1 MSSARAAGNRW
12 SRKAVTSA
20 VLLTSAAAAVV
31 RTAPRRPLD
40 LVRPHHLAPGGVRK
54 TGPLG
59 TAPTPAPA
67 AAYAGLF
74 QTLTEGSAER
84 AATPVETANI

>member
-31 RTAPRRPLD
+31 RTAPRRTLD
-40 LVRPHHLAPGGVRK
+40 LYAHTTLPRAVSGRPAPS
-54 TGPLG
+54 G

-67 AAYAGLF
+67 AAHAGLL
-74 QTLTEGSAER
+74 QTLTEVSVER
-84 AATPVETANI
+84 AATPAKTANI